1 MVRITTWNVN
11 GIRNPF
17 GYEPWRRNRTFN
29 SMFDILETDIIIMQE
44 LKIQR
49 KDLTDDM
56 VLVPGW
62 DCYFSLPKHKKGTT
76 CCQAQCSSASRAD
89 YIAGYSGVGIYT
101 RQSVCAPIRAEEGL
115 LGVLCPPGS
124 STPYRERPESDSIGG
139 YPSLARIEKM
149 GVDPAALD
157 AEGRCLVLE
166 FPAFVLFGVYSPA
179 NSNGLRDD
187 FRYGFLD
194 MLDTRIRNLTKMGKN
209 VILTGD
215 LNVSRDLIDTAKAED
230 NMKAEGMTH
239 DEYLSTPNRR
249 IFNQLLFNGKVVG
262 ERDDGR
268 EEPVLYDLCREYHP
282 NREGMY
288 THWEQKINARPGN
301 FGSRIDFVLCSIK
314 IKDWFKESNIQEGL
328 MGSDH
333 CPVYAVTKDKVLGM
347 GNATQE
353 GAENEEHHILDIM
366 NPPGM
371 FKDGVRLRE
380 YSTTKDIPA
389 LSGKLL
395 TEFNKRQNIRDMFSK
410 KPANPKPANASSI
423 LPATAI
429 LEGAADISPTQG
441 ADKGSELAGAT
452 NALFPTNGQI
462 VHTGSLNSPEKRRA
476 SASASPTKSI
486 KRSKSSNPAP
496 SSNAASLAK
505 GQQSLKGFFQTRSK
519 VLGPN
524 PAATTAPPLPS
535 LTPVNGDASPSST
548 SPNSPADVRTKIIPP
563 LAVPP
568 AASASQTITSPSLVC
583 DPGAAQQASKEGW
596 TKLFSK
602 RPPPRCEG
610 HAEPCISLTTKK
622 PGVNRGRQFWMCP
635 RYVPSFARYVRLQKC
650 LCSLPIC
657 KGRKHA
663 CGRIGTHNMCDECI
677 ECMLTTNAIGPSALP
692 DKKNRAHSGAAER
705 SSGQATGRAVIEV
718 RVHDANGI
726 HFRQG

>member
-1 MVRITTWNVN
+1 
-11 GIRNPF
+11 
-17 GYEPWRRNRTFN
+17 
-29 SMFDILETDIIIMQE
+29 
-44 LKIQR
+44 
-49 KDLTDDM
+49 
-56 VLVPGW
+56 
-62 DCYFSLPKHKKGTT
+62 
-76 CCQAQCSSASRAD
+76 
-89 YIAGYSGVGIYT
+89 
-101 RQSVCAPIRAEEGL
+101 
-115 LGVLCPPGS
+115 
-124 STPYRERPESDSIGG
+124 
-139 YPSLARIEKM
+139 M

-262 ERDDGR
+262 ERDEGR
-268 EEPVLYDLCREYHP
+268 EEPVLYDLCREFHP

-301 FGSRIDFVLCSIK
+301 FGSRIDFVLCSIN

-333 CPVYAVTKDKVLGM
+333 CPVYAVTQDKVLGM
-347 GNATQE
+347 GNATSQ
-353 GAENEEHHILDIM
+353 GAKDAEHHILDIM

-371 FKDGVRLRE
+371 FQEGIRLRE
-380 YSTTKDIPA
+380 YSSKYVPS
-389 LSGKLL
+389 LSGRLL

-410 KPANPKPANASSI
+410 RPAAPKPVDVI
-423 LPATAI
+423 AI
-429 LEGAADISPTQG
+429 PSPLGALEAAAVISPTQG
-441 ADKGSELAGAT
+441 ADKGSELAGST
-452 NALFPTNGQI
+452 NPLFPA
-462 VHTGSLNSPEKRRA
+462 NSQTVQATSPLASSEKRLA
-476 SASASPTKSI
+476 SASASPSKSI
-486 KRSKSSNPAP
+486 KRTKSSHQAP
-496 SSNAASLAK
+496 SSNPPSLAK
-505 GQQSLKGFFQTRSK
+505 GQQSLKGFFQKRSK
-519 VLGPN
+519 IPGPDS
-524 PAATTAPPLPS
+524 AAITAPPSTLLES
-535 LTPVNGDASPSST
+535 ADGDASLQSDVVPFVE
-548 SPNSPADVRTKIIPP
+548 VRTEIT
-563 LAVPP
+563 PP
-568 AASASQTITSPSLVC
+568 AAPPATSASQTATSPSWLC

-635 RYVPSFARYVRLQKC
+635 RYVAR
-650 LCSLPIC
+650 LCSLLIGLPLC
-657 KGRKHA
+657 KGQEHA
-663 CGRIGTHNMCDECI
+663 CSMRCLRIIADLKRCRP
-677 ECMLTTNAIGPSALP
+677 IGPSGQ
-692 DKKNRAHSGAAER
+692 KESGTQWRCGTFIWA
-705 SSGQATGRAVIEV
+705 SDWKTS
-718 RVHDANGI
+718 D
-726 HFRQG
+726 

>member
-17 GYEPWRRNRTFN
+17 GYEPWRKNRTF
-29 SMFDILETDIIIMQE
+29 SAMFDILETDIIIMQE

-62 DCYFSLPKHKKGTT
+62 DCYFSLPKHKKG
-76 CCQAQCSSASRAD
+76 
-89 YIAGYSGVGIYT
+89 YSGVGIYT
-101 RQSVCAPIRAEEGL
+101 RQSACAPVRAEEGL

-139 YPSLARIEKM
+139 YPSLARIEAL

-179 NSNGLRDD
+179 NSNGLRDN

-239 DEYLSTPNRR
+239 SEYLSTPNRR
-249 IFNQLLFNGKVVG
+249 IFNQLLLNGIVPG
-262 ERDDGR
+262 ERDEDR
-268 EEPVLYDLCREYHP
+268 EEPVLYDLCREFHP
-282 NREGMY
+282 HREGMY

-301 FGSRIDFVLCSIK
+301 FGSRIDFVLCSIR
-314 IKDWFKESNIQEGL
+314 IKDWFQESNIQEGL

-347 GNATQE
+347 GNATHE
-353 GAENEEHHILDIM
+353 GADDEEHHILDIM

-371 FKDGVRLRE
+371 FRDGVRLRE
-380 YSTTKDIPA
+380 YNAAKDLPS

-395 TEFNKRQNIRDMFSK
+395 TEFNKRQNIRDMFSR
-410 KPANPKPANASSI
+410 KPTIPKPMNAFTFSS
-423 LPATAI
+423 PDAT
-429 LEGAADISPTQG
+429 LEGAADISAKQG
-441 ADKGSELAGAT
+441 ADEGSESKPAGAT
-452 NALFPTNGQI
+452 NALFPANDQVVNAT
-462 VHTGSLNSPEKRRA
+462 SPLNSPEKRRA
-476 SASASPTKSI
+476 SASASPDNRSI
-486 KRSKSSNPAP
+486 KRSKASNPAP
-496 SSNAASLAK
+496 NYNAASLAK
-505 GQQSLKGFFQTRSK
+505 GQQSLKGFFQSRPK
-519 VLGPN
+519 ALGLN
-524 PAATTAPPLPS
+524 PGATKMTSFTSVTAA
-535 LTPVNGDASPSST
+535 NGDASLSS
-548 SPNSPADVRTKIIPP
+548 SKNRADI
-563 LAVPP
+563 VPP
-568 AASASQTITSPSLVC
+568 PAAPQAASASQTTISPISAC

-610 HAEPCISLTTKK
+610 HAEPCITLTTKK

-635 RYVPSFARYVRLQKC
+635 RP
-650 LCSLPIC
+650 
-657 KGRKHA
+657 
-663 CGRIGTHNMCDECI
+663 
-677 ECMLTTNAIGPSALP
+677 IGPSGQ
-692 DKKNRAHSGAAER
+692 KESGTQWRCGTFIWASDWKA
-705 SSGQATGRAVIEV
+705 G
-718 RVHDANGI
+718 D
-726 HFRQG
+726 

>member
-1 MVRITTWNVN
+1 
-11 GIRNPF
+11 
-17 GYEPWRRNRTFN
+17 
-29 SMFDILETDIIIMQE
+29 
-44 LKIQR
+44 
-49 KDLTDDM
+49 
-56 VLVPGW
+56 
-62 DCYFSLPKHKKGTT
+62 
-76 CCQAQCSSASRAD
+76 
-89 YIAGYSGVGIYT
+89 
-101 RQSVCAPIRAEEGL
+101 
-115 LGVLCPPGS
+115 
-124 STPYRERPESDSIGG
+124 
-139 YPSLARIEKM
+139 M

-249 IFNQLLFNGKVVG
+249 IFNQLLFNGKVSG
-262 ERDDGR
+262 ERDEGR
-268 EEPVLYDLCREYHP
+268 EEPVLYDLCREFHP
-282 NREGMY
+282 DREGMY

-314 IKDWFKESNIQEGL
+314 IKDWFNESNIQEGL

-333 CPVYAVTKDKVLGM
+333 CPVYAVTKETVLGM

-353 GAENEEHHILDIM
+353 GAGDAEHNILDVM

-380 YSTTKDIPA
+380 YSSKDLPP

-410 KPANPKPANASSI
+410 RPAAPKPANVSVIPSP
-423 LPATAI
+423 LGI
-429 LEGAADISPTQG
+429 LEGAAVSSPMQG
-441 ADKGSELAGAT
+441 VDKGPELAGPT
-452 NALFPTNGQI
+452 NALFPANGQI
-462 VHTGSLNSPEKRRA
+462 VHATSPLASPEKRRA
-476 SASASPTKSI
+476 SASASASPSKPI
-486 KRSKSSNPAP
+486 KRSKPSNPTP
-496 SSNAASLAK
+496 SSNTPSLTK

-519 VLGPN
+519 V
-524 PAATTAPPLPS
+524 PAPDSAAITAPPSSS
-535 LTPVNGDASPSST
+535 LASANGGASLQSNVVPAAGDRTEITP
-548 SPNSPADVRTKIIPP
+548 PP
-563 LAVPP
+563 MAPP
-568 AASASQTITSPSLVC
+568 AASASQTTISPPWLC

-635 RYVPSFARYVRLQKC
+635 RYVVHWLRASAR
-650 LCSLPIC
+650 LCSLLIALPLR
-657 KGRKHA
+657 KGREHA
-663 CGRIGTHNMCDECI
+663 CSMLRPRILADLKRCRP
-677 ECMLTTNAIGPSALP
+677 IGPSGQ
-692 DKKNRAHSGAAER
+692 KESGTQWRCGTFIWA
-705 SSGQATGRAVIEV
+705 SDWKTS
-718 RVHDANGI
+718 D
-726 HFRQG
+726 

>member
-17 GYEPWRRNRTFN
+17 GYEPWRKNRTFKA
-29 SMFDILETDIIIMQE
+29 MFDILETDIVIMQE

-62 DCYFSLPKHKKGTT
+62 DCYFSLPKHKKG
-76 CCQAQCSSASRAD
+76 
-89 YIAGYSGVGIYT
+89 YSGVGIYT
-101 RQSVCAPIRAEEGL
+101 RQSICAPIRAEEGL
-115 LGVLCPPGS
+115 LGVLCRPGS

-139 YPSLARIEKM
+139 YPSLARIEAL

-230 NMKAEGMTH
+230 NMKAEGMTYS
-239 DEYLSTPNRR
+239 EYLSTPNRR

-268 EEPVLYDLCREYHP
+268 EEPVLYDLCREFHP
-282 NREGMY
+282 DREGMF

-333 CPVYAVTKDKVLGM
+333 CPVYAVTNDKVLGM

-353 GAENEEHHILDIM
+353 GAEDQEHHILDIM

-371 FKDGVRLRE
+371 FRGGVRLRE
-380 YSTTKDIPA
+380 YSATKDTPP

-410 KPANPKPANASSI
+410 KPAVPKSANALASP
-423 LPATAI
+423 LTKAT
-429 LEGAADISPTQG
+429 LEGAADISPMQG
-441 ADKGSELAGAT
+441 ADIGPELAGAT
-452 NALFPTNGQI
+452 NALFPANGQI
-462 VHTGSLNSPEKRRA
+462 VYATSPLNSPEKRCA
-476 SASASPTKSI
+476 SASASPNKSI
-486 KRSKSSNPAP
+486 KRSKTSNPAP
-496 SSNAASLAK
+496 NPNASSLAK

-519 VLGPN
+519 VPGPN
-524 PAATTAPPLPS
+524 LAATTVPPLTS
-535 LTPVNGDASPSST
+535 LTPDNGDASSPST
-548 SPNSPADVRTKIIPP
+548 SLNSSADVRTETTP
-563 LAVPP
+563 PP
-568 AASASQTITSPSLVC
+568 AASPATSASQTTTSPFLVC
-583 DPGAAQQASKEGW
+583 DPGAVQQASKEGW
-596 TKLFSK
+596 TRLFSK

-622 PGVNRGRQFWMCP
+622 PGINRGRQFWMCP
-635 RYVPSFARYVRLQKC
+635 RP
-650 LCSLPIC
+650 
-657 KGRKHA
+657 
-663 CGRIGTHNMCDECI
+663 
-677 ECMLTTNAIGPSALP
+677 IGPSGQ
-692 DKKNRAHSGAAER
+692 KISGTQWRCGTFIWA
-705 SSGQATGRAVIEV
+705 SDWKSG
-718 RVHDANGI
+718 D
-726 HFRQG
+726 

>member
-17 GYEPWRRNRTFN
+17 GYEPWRKNRTF
-29 SMFDILETDIIIMQE
+29 SAMFDILETDIIIMQE

-62 DCYFSLPKHKKGTT
+62 DCYFSLPKHKKG
-76 CCQAQCSSASRAD
+76 
-89 YIAGYSGVGIYT
+89 YSGVGIYT
-101 RQSVCAPIRAEEGL
+101 RQSVCAPVRAEEGL

-139 YPSLARIEKM
+139 YPSLARIEAL

-179 NSNGLRDD
+179 NSNGLRDN

-239 DEYLSTPNRR
+239 SEYLSTPNRR
-249 IFNQLLFNGKVVG
+249 IFNQLLLNGIVPG
-262 ERDDGR
+262 ERDEGR
-268 EEPVLYDLCREYHP
+268 EEPVLYDLCREFHP
-282 NREGMY
+282 HREGMY

-314 IKDWFKESNIQEGL
+314 IKHWFQESNIQEGL

-353 GAENEEHHILDIM
+353 SADDEEHHILDIM

-371 FKDGVRLRE
+371 FRDGVRLRE
-380 YSTTKDIPA
+380 YNAAKDLPP

-410 KPANPKPANASSI
+410 KPTGPKPVNAFTFSS
-423 LPATAI
+423 PNAT
-429 LEGAADISPTQG
+429 LEGAAAISPKQG
-441 ADKGSELAGAT
+441 ADKGSEPAGAT
-452 NALFPTNGQI
+452 NALFPANGQI
-462 VHTGSLNSPEKRRA
+462 VHATSPLSSPEKRRA
-476 SASASPTKSI
+476 SASASPNKSI

-496 SSNAASLAK
+496 NHNAASLAK
-505 GQQSLKGFFQTRSK
+505 GQQSLKGFFRSRPK
-519 VLGPN
+519 ASGPSLG
-524 PAATTAPPLPS
+524 ATTTPS
-535 LTPVNGDASPSST
+535 LTSVTAANDDAFISSSEDRT
-548 SPNSPADVRTKIIPP
+548 EITPPPA
-563 LAVPP
+563 APP
-568 AASASQTITSPSLVC
+568 AASASQTVMSPTLVC

-635 RYVPSFARYVRLQKC
+635 RP
-650 LCSLPIC
+650 
-657 KGRKHA
+657 
-663 CGRIGTHNMCDECI
+663 
-677 ECMLTTNAIGPSALP
+677 IGPSGQ
-692 DKKNRAHSGAAER
+692 KESGTQWRCGTFIWASDWKA
-705 SSGQATGRAVIEV
+705 G
-718 RVHDANGI
+718 D
-726 HFRQG
+726 